1 MPWLPIYA
9 DKDDFEKILDWL
21 NASDQIAFVVSDG
34 PRRWR
39 AIPRLDSLS
48 SPRHCLWH
56 VPSGPLP
63 LVHSHPSQE
72 VSLITSPQDG
82 WEELRTGADPTT
94 PFFGAGHPGV
104 IWLNHRPVS
113 LRVIGGIG
121 LSSYEWIGNHY
132 RIIGNAA
139 EPVTEAFWKLL
150 RKWTQKQ
157 STKIPR
163 EGVLDG
169 AKSEIFAFPSAY
181 RAFQSGTPHDLN
193 P

>member
-9 DKDDFEKILDWL
+9 DRDDFAKILDWL
-21 NASDQIAFVVSDG
+21 NASDQIAFIVSDG

-39 AIPRLDSLS
+39 AVSQIDSLS
-48 SPRHCLWH
+48 SPRLGLWH

-63 LVHSHPSQE
+63 LLHPHPSQE
-72 VSLITSPQDG
+72 VSSIADPWAG
-82 WEELRTGADPTT
+82 WEELRTGADPST
-94 PFFGAGHPGV
+94 PYFGAGHPGI
-104 IWLNHRPVS
+104 IWLNHRPAS
-113 LRVIGGIG
+113 LCPTGGIG

-132 RIIGNAA
+132 RMTGSAA

-163 EGVLDG
+163 SGALDG
-169 AKSEIFAFPSAY
+169 SGLEIFAFPSAF
-181 RAFQSGTPHDLN
+181 RAFQSGTPRDNN